1 MTGEATLV
9 ETKDKNMAWKQSIIS
24 AEAGRF
30 TKMTLDLW
38 VALYNASGISMLIR
52 HPFAERSTGD
62 ISLKLTGRGKQPLL
76 MLITAY
82 GRKMIACG
90 TGD

>member
-30 TKMTLDLW
+30 TKMTLDL
-38 VALYNASGISMLIR
+38 
-52 HPFAERSTGD
+52 
-62 ISLKLTGRGKQPLL
+62 
-76 MLITAY
+76 
-82 GRKMIACG
+82 
-90 TGD
+90 